1 MNQDTHLYIE
11 VNQKHGHGYQVHIL
25 IDGIVDTTMADEP
38 FSLYDALGGA
48 QLTLEAVNKERGTN
62 YLLPDVLLVSREAA
76 EAERRT
82 DFLSAKL
89 LRDNGGSSGPWLTIR
104 GKQQPE
110 GCIAACEAICLAY
123 AAAREDHKP
132 KGNDVCM
139 AFCRHLAAKR
149 YGSNASELYNTLMRQ
164 PTTEMGYAWIRR
176 AFQAVDIG
184 AATIQQ
190 WFSAE

>member
-11 VNQKHGHGYQVHIL
+11 ANQKHGHGYQVHIV

-62 YLLPDVLLVSREAA
+62 YPLPDVLLVSREAA

-104 GKQQPE
+104 ENQRPE
-110 GCIAACEAICLAY
+110 GCITACEALCLAY
-123 AAAREDHKP
+123 AAARKDQKP

-149 YGSNASELYNTLMRQ
+149 YGGGASELYADLMRQ
-164 PTTEMGYAWIRR
+164 PTTEMGYAWIRQ

-184 AATIQQ
+184 AEEIQQ

>member
-11 VNQKHGHGYQVHIL
+11 ANQKHGHGYQVHIVV
-25 IDGIVDTTMADEP
+25 DGIVDTTMADEP

-110 GCIAACEAICLAY
+110 GCITPVKRFASPMPLRGKITSRKETMSAWPSAGTLRSSAMEAV
-123 AAAREDHKP
+123 RR
-132 KGNDVCM
+132 N
-139 AFCRHLAAKR
+139 
-149 YGSNASELYNTLMRQ
+149 S
-164 PTTEMGYAWIRR
+164 IRTSCVSR
-176 AFQAVDIG
+176 
-184 AATIQQ
+184 
-190 WFSAE
+190 

>member
-11 VNQKHGHGYQVHIL
+11 ANQKHGHGYQVHIL

-110 GCIAACEAICLAY
+110 GCITACEAICLAY

-139 AFCRHLAAKR
+139 AFCRHLACKR
-149 YGSNASELYNTLMRQ
+149 YGGSASQLYADLMRQ
-164 PTTEMGYAWIRR
+164 PTTEMGYAWIRQ

-184 AATIQQ
+184 AEEIQQ

>member
-104 GKQQPE
+104 ENQQPE
-110 GCIAACEAICLAY
+110 DCITACEAICLAY

-132 KGNDVCM
+132 KENDVCM

-164 PTTEMGYAWIRR
+164 PTTDMGYAWIRR

>member
-89 LRDNGGSSGPWLTIR
+89 LRDNGGSSGPGLTIR

-164 PTTEMGYAWIRR
+164 PTTDMGYAWIRR

-184 AATIQQ
+184 AEEIQQ

>member
-1 MNQDTHLYIE
+1 MKQDTHLYIE
-11 VNQKHGHGYQVHIL
+11 ANQKHGHGYQVRIV

-76 EAERRT
+76 GAERRT

-89 LRDNGGSSGPWLTIR
+89 LQDNGGSSGPWLTIR

-164 PTTEMGYAWIRR
+164 PTTDMGYAWIRR

-184 AATIQQ
+184 AEETQQ
-190 WFSAE
+190 RFSAE

>member
-11 VNQKHGHGYQVHIL
+11 ANQKHGHGYQVHIV

-89 LRDNGGSSGPWLTIR
+89 LRDNGGSSGRLHYS
-104 GKQQPE
+104 
-110 GCIAACEAICLAY
+110 L
-123 AAAREDHKP
+123 
-132 KGNDVCM
+132 
-139 AFCRHLAAKR
+139 
-149 YGSNASELYNTLMRQ
+149 
-164 PTTEMGYAWIRR
+164 
-176 AFQAVDIG
+176 
-184 AATIQQ
+184 
-190 WFSAE
+190 

>member
-11 VNQKHGHGYQVHIL
+11 ANQKHGHGYQVHIV

-104 GKQQPE
+104 ENQRPE
-110 GCIAACEAICLAY
+110 GCITACEAICLAY
-123 AAAREDHKP
+123 TAAREDHKP
-132 KGNDVCM
+132 KGYDVCM
-139 AFCRHLAAKR
+139 AFCLHLACKR
-149 YGSNASELYNTLMRQ
+149 YGGGASELYADLMRQ
-164 PTTEMGYAWIRR
+164 PTTEMGYAWIRQ

>member
-62 YLLPDVLLVSREAA
+62 YLLPDVLLVSRETA

-104 GKQQPE
+104 ENQQPE
-110 GCIAACEAICLAY
+110 DCITACEAICLAY

-184 AATIQQ
+184 AEEIQQ